1 MSAIDQRQNFY
12 ALLSKVMME
21 ECGNELLTTIL
32 KNKKLLE
39 MLPELSKEKER
50 IEAEQAKYIDEVL
63 NVDFTNLFLLH
74 LTPYESFYKRE
85 DGMMNTG
92 GSNPVVQFYETYDFQ
107 IDLTKA
113 RAVAADQIGC
123 ELEFMHVL
131 VDSERKALE
140 NKDEAAQKE
149 ILEIQKTFMKEH
161 LLSWAP
167 LFLAQVK
174 KEAETSFYSDFSDL
188 AIDFLFADYEH
199 INDALSR

>member
-1 MSAIDQRQNFY
+1 MSEIEQRLNFY
-12 ALLSKVMME
+12 ALLSRVLME
-21 ECGNELLTTIL
+21 ECNQELLKTIF
-32 KNKKLLE
+32 KNDKLLA
-39 MLPELSKEKER
+39 MLPSLAEEKPS
-50 IEAEQAKYIDEVL
+50 IEADMARYIEEIL

-74 LTPYESFYKRE
+74 LTPYESFYKRD

-92 GSNPVVQFYETYDFQ
+92 GSNPVVQFYEEYDFQ

-131 VDSERKALE
+131 VDSERKARG
-140 NKDEAAQKE
+140 NKDDAAAKE
-149 ILEIQKTFMKEH
+149 LLGIQKKFMHEH

-174 KEAETSFYSDFSDL
+174 NEAETGFYRDFADL
-188 AIDFLFADYEH
+188 ALDFLFADYEH
-199 INDALSR
+199 ITGAL

>member
-1 MSAIDQRQNFY
+1 MREIEQRLNFY
-12 ALLSKVMME
+12 ALLSRVTMQ
-21 ECGNELLTTIL
+21 ECDPELMKKIFDNT
-32 KNKKLLE
+32 KLLE
-39 MLPELSKEKER
+39 MLPGLAEER
-50 IEAEQAKYIDEVL
+50 SAIEADVQKYIDEVL

-92 GSNPVVQFYETYDFQ
+92 GSNPVVQFYEEYNFQ

-123 ELEFMHVL
+123 EMEFMYVL
-131 VDSERKALE
+131 VDSERKARE
-140 NKDEAAQKE
+140 NKDDAAANE
-149 ILEIQKTFMKEH
+149 LLGIQKKFMNEH

-174 KEAETSFYSDFSDL
+174 NEAETAFYRDFADL
-188 AIDFLFADYEH
+188 ALDFLFADYEH
-199 INDALSR
+199 ISEAN